1 MNLQIN
7 CTDNGIL
14 VYPLHVHT
22 DPEIMYYISGTGYM
36 RTSQGLFPFSPG
48 TIILIPPGTEHGS
61 ASDSGFKNIS
71 VAGSFDRAK
80 NFKSVTVL
88 ADNAEKDGFTLADLI
103 YRNRYADNEYLTS
116 LCRAYIL
123 FIMQGLN
130 VEDNIGAAVNS
141 IISSA
146 TDSFFDAD
154 FNMSELLRKS
164 GYAEDYIRA
173 QFKRITGKT
182 PGAFLTN
189 IRINHAEF
197 LIDIYLNSLS
207 LEQIAEQCG
216 YTDYVYFSKK
226 FKSVTGM
233 SPTEYK
239 NMVQSAKKYGKPL
252 GLPQCGSGN

>member
-7 CTDNGIL
+7 CTDNGVL
-14 VYPLHVHT
+14 EYPIHVHT
-22 DPEIMYYISGTGYM
+22 DPEIMYYMSGTGNM

-48 TIILIPPGTEHGS
+48 TIILIPPGLEHGS
-61 ASDSGFKNIS
+61 VSDNGFKNIS
-71 VAGSFDRAK
+71 VAGGFDETK
-80 NFKSVTVL
+80 NFRSVTVL
-88 ADNAEKDGFTLADLI
+88 TDNAEKDGFTLANLI
-103 YRNRYADNEYLTS
+103 YKNRYADNEYLKS

-123 FIMQGLN
+123 FLMQGLT
-130 VEDNIGAAVNS
+130 VEDNIGATVKS
-141 IISSA
+141 IIGGA
-146 TDSFFDAD
+146 NDSLSDAA
-154 FNMSELLRKS
+154 FKMSELLRKS

-173 QFKRITGKT
+173 QFKKITGKT
-182 PGAFLTN
+182 PCEFLTN

-197 LIDIYLNSLS
+197 LIDIYANSLS

-239 NMVQSAKKYGKPL
+239 NTIQSAK
-252 GLPQCGSGN
+252 